1 MMWFFDSPIACTKR
15 DNIERFRPA
24 VRDEEFAN
32 RIMFPRQMD
41 FPGKSELVVKCFR
54 SKSIHSFRFHY
65 PSFYCRIVFLS
76 EDKGLRD
83 QLSLIGK
90 RHYNPVLDID
100 RYCVECGAY
109 YREGGVCP
117 VFEKLVAVL
126 GEQNAIAGDKPDVL
140 DDNGRPFVC
149 DGDGRVGPIAPTAR
163 EYDFDF
169 LPQVGELEAICKN
182 CKYRCDEAGNRADER
197 IVLEEINGRR
207 VDAGN
212 VHGKGIIAFFG
223 RLFGRKTRREGK

>member
-1 MMWFFDSPIACTKR
+1 MSFFDSPIACTKR

-32 RIMFPRQMD
+32 RLMFPRKMD
-41 FPGKSELVVKCFR
+41 LPGKSELVAKCFR

-90 RHYNPVLDID
+90 SDYDPVLDID
-100 RYCVECGAY
+100 RYAVECGAY
-109 YREGGVCP
+109 FREGCVCP
-117 VFEKLVAVL
+117 VFEKLIAVL
-126 GEQNAIAGDKPDVL
+126 RDQNAIARNKSHVL
-140 DDNGRPFVC
+140 DDNGRPFIC
-149 DGDGRVGPIAPTAR
+149 DGDGRVGASAPVAKK
-163 EYDFDF
+163 YDFEF

-182 CKYRCDEAGNRADER
+182 CKYRCDDAGNRADER
-197 IVLEEINGRR
+197 AVLEEVNDRR

-212 VHGKGIIAFFG
+212 VHSNGIIAFF
-223 RLFGRKTRREGK
+223 RLLFGRGKREVK